1 MDEEKKLPSN
11 RPGGLPMSGPAAS
24 LQREFTARLTMQE
37 AIEAVGK
44 MLNAYPNARD
54 GVRDGYMGTIAAL
67 LCQYPRSVALR
78 CANPIN
84 GVCRETKF
92 LPTVAEV
99 VAWCEPTTGHMRRT
113 VEFEQ
118 QSQKQFREREEIEAE
133 DSAEPLEYRRK
144 VAERILREIKEAYA
158 SGEAE
163 PYNVFVPTFAPQY
176 ADMLNRGGRAGYS
189 LEDKN
194 RVGVWVP
201 LSWMQSQHRAKAGEW
216 QRFSADDLLA
226 KYPKAEP

>member
-1 MDEEKKLPSN
+1 
-11 RPGGLPMSGPAAS
+11 
-24 LQREFTARLTMQE
+24 MQE

-113 VEFEQ
+113 VEFEHR
-118 QSQKQFREREEIEAE
+118 SQTQFAERDYCDAVRN
-133 DSAEPLEYRRK
+133 AEPLEHRMK
-144 VAERILREIKEAYA
+144 VAERIKNELRGHGFQFKSDTKLAQQ
-158 SGEAE
+158 
-163 PYNVFVPTFAPQY
+163 NWKQ
-176 ADMLNRGGRAGYS
+176 
-189 LEDKN
+189 
-194 RVGVWVP
+194 
-201 LSWMQSQHRAKAGEW
+201 
-216 QRFSADDLLA
+216 FSADDLLA
-226 KYPKAEP
+226 KYPKPEP